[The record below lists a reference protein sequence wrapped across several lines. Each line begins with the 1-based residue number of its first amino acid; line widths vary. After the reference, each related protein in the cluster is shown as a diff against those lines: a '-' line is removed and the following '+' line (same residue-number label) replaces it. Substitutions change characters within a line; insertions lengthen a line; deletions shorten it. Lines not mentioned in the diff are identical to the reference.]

1 MDLYYLDWS
10 FPDDDGFTT
19 VTLPADVD
27 LIARHVRRR
36 SDPAWLQ
43 ARKTLVQQFLT
54 CASAGGEPWESTGS
68 FDLDR
73 AGTCSGPRVE
83 GRGTPVHVEINEGTF
98 DTPMPAT
105 WSTGS
110 S

>member
-1 MDLYYLDWS
+1 MDLCYLDWS

-43 ARKTLVQQFLT
+43 ARKTLVQN
-54 CASAGGEPWESTGS
+54 S
-68 FDLDR
+68 
-73 AGTCSGPRVE
+73 
-83 GRGTPVHVEINEGTF
+83 
-98 DTPMPAT
+98 
-105 WSTGS
+105 
-110 S
+110 

>member
-1 MDLYYLDWS
+1 MAAGPKD
-10 FPDDDGFTT
+10 
-19 VTLPADVD
+19 
-27 LIARHVRRR
+27 AR
-36 SDPAWLQ
+36 P
-43 ARKTLVQQFLT
+43 KFLT

-68 FDLDR
+68 FDLL
-73 AGTCSGPRVE
+73 SGGYVQWTRVE

-98 DTPMPAT
+98 DTPMPRET